1 MPLNPQIEA
10 LLAMMAQAPA
20 VDFAAATPQDVRA
33 SYDQSMMVGAP
44 PAVGRVENLD
54 LDLEGRTI

>member
-20 VDFAAATPQDVRA
+20 LEIATATAEEVRA

-44 PAVGRVENLD
+44 PGAGN
-54 LDLEGRTI
+54 GIC